1 MVYSPIPEVAPTNT
15 ATYGRWLNVSLFAS
29 CTSLR
34 ETILGFDEGE
44 GDECG
49 GCEALC
55 SDMQHGTYSFSKMAS
70 RERGHVKL
78 TWAKLV
84 VPYRASHH
92 VSLLRIRCRIGHSQT
107 RKGLH
112 EEPSAA
118 PQSLRVVP
126 TPVCRIEWT
135 RDFALRSRRPDSRA
149 GVSWKLRIIRRR
161 RLPYQLRERY
171 IFWSNNTLQDDQL
184 AVAFDFR
191 AFAS

>member
-1 MVYSPIPEVAPTNT
+1 M
-15 ATYGRWLNVSLFAS
+15 
-29 CTSLR
+29 
-34 ETILGFDEGE
+34 GFDEGE

-118 PQSLRVVP
+118 PQSLRVRNAKFHGP
-126 TPVCRIEWT
+126 
-135 RDFALRSRRPDSRA
+135 ARA
-149 GVSWKLRIIRRR
+149 DDERTNLNVAISVAMRFNVSFGVN
-161 RLPYQLRERY
+161 
-171 IFWSNNTLQDDQL
+171 IFGWLG
-184 AVAFDFR
+184 R
-191 AFAS
+191 KEPE

>member
-118 PQSLRVVP
+118 PQSLRV
-126 TPVCRIEWT
+126 RNAE
-135 RDFALRSRRPDSRA
+135 FHGSARA
-149 GVSWKLRIIRRR
+149 DDERTNLNVAISVAMRFNVSFGVN
-161 RLPYQLRERY
+161 
-171 IFWSNNTLQDDQL
+171 IFECLG
-184 AVAFDFR
+184 R
-191 AFAS
+191 KEPE

>member
-34 ETILGFDEGE
+34 ETILGFDKGE

-55 SDMQHGTYSFSKMAS
+55 SDMQHGTYS
-70 RERGHVKL
+70 
-78 TWAKLV
+78 LV